1 MFRNIL
7 EADAETLIYAINTG
21 AVKGIIL
28 EWITASKPG
37 LNHLDDKTAGLLEKR
52 WNYVEC
58 LQNSPGGLK
67 DYNTERRF
75 P

>member
-37 LNHLDDKTAGLLEKR
+37 PNHLGDKTGQQSWSVRKKVELRKVSPEFPWGIKGL
-52 WNYVEC
+52 
-58 LQNSPGGLK
+58 
-67 DYNTERRF
+67 
-75 P
+75 